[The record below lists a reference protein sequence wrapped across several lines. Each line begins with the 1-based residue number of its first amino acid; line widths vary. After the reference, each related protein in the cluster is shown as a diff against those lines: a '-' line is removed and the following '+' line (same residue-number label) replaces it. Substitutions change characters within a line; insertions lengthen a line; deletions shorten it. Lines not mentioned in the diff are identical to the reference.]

1 MADPWCSEVSR
12 ELNEPL
18 LGTASR
24 VRDWLLVEQPG
35 PWGYEAVLESRLSPD
50 VAAGLKRIA
59 GRYRIRLLLIRRV
72 NGSPEPASPR
82 CYAVHSGL
90 DDQWIQS
97 LEVDTVSSVLDIDLS
112 GMPEGERPNAGRP
125 WEGPL
130 YLVCTH
136 GQHDRCCAR
145 YGEPV
150 ARSLAGERAEETWEV
165 SHVGGDRFAANL
177 VCLPHGLYFGRV
189 EPADAAEV
197 AGLYEQGL
205 IHLDHYRGRSC
216 YEPVVQ
222 AGDVF
227 VRQARGLPGIDDL
240 VPESRR
246 DHERGTSMLAFRD
259 RFGASHEVQVAVS
272 RASKRLITCGSGL
285 PGSPRAYTARFG
297 EGSTGS
303 PGTGRR

>member
-1 MADPWCSEVSR
+1 MADDWCSEVSR

-35 PWGYEAVLESRLSPD
+35 PWGYEAVLESGLD
-50 VAAGLKRIA
+50 QEVAAGLKRIT
-59 GRYRIRLLLIRRV
+59 GRHRIRLLLIRRV
-72 NGSPEPASPR
+72 NGKPEPTAR
-82 CYAVHSGL
+82 TCYAVHSGL
-90 DDQWIQS
+90 EEQWIQS
-97 LEVDTVSSVLDIDLS
+97 LELDDLSALLEIDLS
-112 GMPEGERPNAGRP
+112 GMREGERPDAGRP
-125 WEGPL
+125 REDPL

-136 GQHDRCCAR
+136 GRHDRCCAR

-150 ARSLAGERAEETWEV
+150 VRSLATERTEETWEV

-189 EPADAAEV
+189 DPADAVEV
-197 AGLYEQGL
+197 VSLYEQGL

-227 VRQARGLPGIDDL
+227 VRSAKGLPGIDDL
-240 VPESRR
+240 IPVSRS
-246 DHERGTSMLAFRD
+246 DHERGVSTLVFRD
-259 RFGASHEVQVAVS
+259 GQGRSHEVDVAVS
-272 RASKRLITCGSGL
+272 RASKRLIACVSGL
-285 PGSPRAYTARFG
+285 PGSPRAYSARFAPG
-297 EGSTGS
+297 ATG
-303 PGTGRR
+303 